1 MQKLK
6 ENLRQKKIEKLIHRP
21 INDRESPRDIGGM
34 EQNIVSWGETVKVGV
49 KYIGRYPK
57 TYQDEQNSTQQ
68 HRYSNLEWKMK
79 QVVEVD
85 NVRDGVM
92 KVNVGKIVFEAGNGR
107 TIEYNVRNISHV
119 ERHAETNIFAVC
131 VHNLVRNNTDHDI
144 FVTSD
149 PNNYSGRR
157 MHELLTFTL
166 QLNRPKPKAPAEH
179 EEMFEKMPEKKVVE
193 EKVEVKVVK
202 EELQTKEANEV
213 TNSLIDLDMTGSFT
227 DLSIK
232 SIKSETKHNSSL
244 NKDEA
249 SAGGASNQ
257 LLQKTPNSLIPPPR
271 APRRQSLFTTQQ
283 NYPDLNRPVL
293 SQSLQ
298 PFRQSRP
305 MSQYVRQSS
314 QASQVFNQANDQ
326 FSNQNTQFPSLN
338 ISFTQINQP
347 KVLKPPSE
355 NQSTG
360 TSASNYTFE
369 NSFAPSLLSNSSPAP
384 VLYTPEN
391 PLFSRSFAAKKQ
403 PEEQKAF
410 NWLDSLIKENY
421 AKK

>member
-6 ENLRQKKIEKLIHRP
+6 ENLRQKKVEKLIYRP
-21 INDRESPRDIGGM
+21 INDRECLKDISNM

-49 KYIGRYPK
+49 KYIGRYPR
-57 TYQDEQNSTQQ
+57 TYQEVQNTSQQ

-85 NVRDGVM
+85 NVREGLL
-92 KVNVGKIVFEAGNGR
+92 KVNIGRIVFEADNGR

-119 ERHAETNIFAVC
+119 ERHMETNIFAIC
-131 VHNLVRNNTDHDI
+131 VHNLVYNNNDYDI

-149 PNNYSGRR
+149 PKNYSGRR
-157 MHELLTFTL
+157 IHELLSFTV
-166 QLNRPKPKAPAEH
+166 QLNRPKPKEPTEH
-179 EEMFEKMPEKKVVE
+179 EKLFEKIPEKKVVE

-202 EELQTKEANEV
+202 EDFKSKELNEGS
-213 TNSLIDLDMTGSFT
+213 NSLIDLDITGSFT

-232 SIKSETKHNSSL
+232 SISSEKSQNNSF
-244 NKDEA
+244 NKNESSTSGMSRQPA
-249 SAGGASNQ
+249 TQ
-257 LLQKTPNSLIPPPR
+257 HTLIPPPR
-271 APRRQSLFTTQQ
+271 IPRRQSLFTTQQ
-283 NYPDLNRPVL
+283 NYPDLNQPVL
-293 SQSLQ
+293 SQSFQ

-305 MSQYVRQSS
+305 MSQYVQQNS
-314 QASQVFNQANDQ
+314 QASQVFNQASDQ
-326 FSNQNTQFPSLN
+326 FTNQNTQFPSLN

-347 KVLKPPSE
+347 KVLKPPSV
-355 NQSTG
+355 NQPTG

-369 NSFAPSLLSNSSPAP
+369 NSFAPNLLSNSSPTP
-384 VLYTPEN
+384 VLYKPEN
-391 PLFSRSFAAKKQ
+391 PLFSRSFAAKEQ
-403 PEEQKAF
+403 PEEEKAF